1 MKRKIQ
7 TKIDPLAAG
16 THRRLMIYRS
26 AKRTLAEYPEPDNI
40 FSVCDLLEH
49 LAGRYADACDIVE
62 LLEVVQDF
70 ALQNSDLYSVMRIYW
85 AIQNNP
91 HSTKKQVRMAKRL
104 EEKFDE
110 NLFVKR
116 YERYREAEEMPL
128 FDFFKI
134 TK

>member
-1 MKRKIQ
+1 MKDEAR
-7 TKIDPLAAG
+7 
-16 THRRLMIYRS
+16 
-26 AKRTLAEYPEPDNI
+26 
-40 FSVCDLLEH
+40 
-49 LAGRYADACDIVE
+49 
-62 LLEVVQDF
+62 
-70 ALQNSDLYSVMRIYW
+70 
-85 AIQNNP
+85 
-91 HSTKKQVRMAKRL
+91 AKRL